1 VKKNYEIWS
10 TFAEV
15 ILKIKVAQ
23 FFETPYISEERELTC
38 QRRGTV
44 DELAGPAR
52 SVAAHLTPHVTQRRG
67 VAAADDDVIIDQLHP
82 PADRRRHRPRTANH

>member
-1 VKKNYEIWS
+1 V
-10 TFAEV
+10 TH
-15 ILKIKVAQ
+15 
-23 FFETPYISEERELTC
+23 FFETPYISEEQELKLTC

-67 VAAADDDVIIDQLHP
+67 VAAADDDVITDQLHP
-82 PADRRRHRPRTANH
+82 PADRRRHRPRTANHWTQRWRRL